1 MLKKSVIRSCNT
13 PRTPPLTP
21 ITCTDPFMS
30 MKSGLVNLLLYC
42 FSMLKLYIRSFRS
55 ITHFVYPPPPHL
67 HITSQGCL
75 IVYLQILDIRSCMQV
90 FFPCFLSQKKTYD
103 VYQNIYWIIY
113 WNQISGL
120 VTHQAHHAQGCL
132 SSKYWKPIM
141 IFNVEISY
149 QVLQHITLIPLTP
162 ITCTDPFMSIVEIR
176 SCKPFTVLLFRCWNH
191 ILGLVDL
198 SLTRW
203 NQVL

>member
-1 MLKKSVIRSCNT
+1 MNYFSLHKKSCQGQRASVFSSR
-13 PRTPPLTP
+13 
-21 ITCTDPFMS
+21 
-30 MKSGLVNLLLYC
+30 SGLWLWMTFITWTFSLFIKNHVRVNVQV
-42 FSMLKLYIRSFRS
+42 FSQVVVFS
-55 ITHFVYPPPPHL
+55 
-67 HITSQGCL
+67 SQGCL

-90 FFPCFLSQKKTYD
+90 FFPCFLPPKKTYD

-149 QVLQHITLIPLTP
+149 QVLQHITLIPP
-162 ITCTDPFMSIVEIR
+162 HPHNMYWSIYVY
-176 SCKPFTVLLFRCWNH
+176 
-191 ILGLVDL
+191 
-198 SLTRW
+198 RW

>member
-1 MLKKSVIRSCNT
+1 
-13 PRTPPLTP
+13 
-21 ITCTDPFMS
+21 
-30 MKSGLVNLLLYC
+30 
-42 FSMLKLYIRSFRS
+42 MLKLYIRSCRS
-55 ITHFVYPPPPHL
+55 ITHFVYPPPPHV

-75 IVYLQILDIRSCMQV
+75 IVCLQILDIRSCMQV
-90 FFPCFLSQKKTYD
+90 FFPCFLPQKKTYD

-149 QVLQHITLIPLTP
+149 QVLQHITQMAIMYKNRLLCIITNYVNEPWHIHRLVGRCPPPWAGCSSQTP
-162 ITCTDPFMSIVEIR
+162 SPELV
-176 SCKPFTVLLFRCWNH
+176 CK
-191 ILGLVDL
+191 
-198 SLTRW
+198 S
-203 NQVL
+203 

>member
-1 MLKKSVIRSCNT
+1 MVSLVRYKTWYLISIYNSIYILISIICFLWGKEAGEK
-13 PRTPPLTP
+13 
-21 ITCTDPFMS
+21 TCIHFS
-30 MKSGLVNLLLYC
+30 SRSGLWLWMTFIAWTFSLFIKNHVMVNVQV
-42 FSMLKLYIRSFRS
+42 FSQVVVFS
-55 ITHFVYPPPPHL
+55 
-67 HITSQGCL
+67 SQGCL

-90 FFPCFLSQKKTYD
+90 FFPCFLPPKKTYD

-149 QVLQHITLIPLTP
+149 QVLQHITLIPP
-162 ITCTDPFMSIVEIR
+162 SP
-176 SCKPFTVLLFRCWNH
+176 P
-191 ILGLVDL
+191 
-198 SLTRW
+198 
-203 NQVL
+203 

>member
-42 FSMLKLYIRSFRS
+42 FSMLKLYIRSCRS

-90 FFPCFLSQKKTYD
+90 FFPCFLPQKKTYD

-149 QVLQHITLIPLTP
+149 QVLQHITLIPP
-162 ITCTDPFMSIVEIR
+162 HPHNMYWSIYVY
-176 SCKPFTVLLFRCWNH
+176 
-191 ILGLVDL
+191 
-198 SLTRW
+198 RW